1 VANTSCSLAI
11 DTLECL
17 RQVPFETLN
26 ALFNTTLLNAAFD
39 PVVDG
44 DFIQRF
50 ASIQLKEG
58 AFVKVPIIDGA
69 NTDEGKL

>member
-1 VANTSCSLAI
+1 LSGAWN
-11 DTLECL
+11 
-17 RQVPFETLN
+17 
-26 ALFNTTLLNAAFD
+26 

-69 NTDEGKL
+69 NTDEGKLRRKSSF